1 MLWRPCST
9 PIAHGVGSYTKPMP
23 CSRLQVAGSIIL
35 KKHVKKTDTI
45 TAMLS
50 EADLSSV
57 IAMAWQDD
65 TPFEA
70 IAQQFGLNEPQVIA
84 LMRASLK
91 ARSFRL
97 WRMRVRGRKSKHL
110 GLDPGQA
117 SGLNRLQSQTAFV
130 AGVGTALSD
139 ASEDFPLPPSPLT
152 LASLR

>member
-1 MLWRPCST
+1 MGL
-9 PIAHGVGSYTKPMP
+9 
-23 CSRLQVAGSIIL
+23 LF
-35 KKHVKKTDTI
+35 VKKTDTS
-45 TAMLS
+45 AAPLS

-70 IAQQFGLNEPQVIA
+70 IAQQFGLTEPQVIA

-91 ARSFRL
+91 NRSFRL

-110 GLDPGQA
+110 GLDPSQP
-117 SGLNRLQSQTAFV
+117 SSLHRLHSPTACAAEV
-130 AGVGTALSD
+130 NTALSD
-139 ASEDFPLPPSPLT
+139 ASEDFPLPYSPLT